1 MRTEQID
8 FPTLLLMLSAPFSR
22 YLSVAGRNLCTSR
35 KGVWLHQPGEGRDSW
50 SHGTGRAGADG
61 RERPGWRGDRWQHG
75 TAREGGHMA
84 TWDWQEHESLR
95 WAQLQ
100 ARWVWI
106 CLGEGKRAFASSC
119 PSSDGD
125 ATDHRMR
132 PWLCAPRSG
141 QGRQALQAAE
151 PFCIFFPAVISASNR
166 FSPFLHT
173 LIHFVFCQHMVHQ
186 G

>member
-1 MRTEQID
+1 
-8 FPTLLLMLSAPFSR
+8 MLSAPFSR

-132 PWLCAPRSG
+132 PWLCAPRFG

-173 LIHFVFCQHMVHQ
+173 LIHFGFCQHMVHQ